1 MIRNSL
7 WHMIV
12 REISRINDPD
22 NFYSYGENNEIFMPI
37 CIPGCL

>member
-12 REISRINDPD
+12 REIHVSRIDDPD
-22 NFYSYGENNEIFMPI
+22 NFYSYG
-37 CIPGCL
+37 